1 MAEVRVDMLTVERE
15 RRSNFR
21 SVGKPPWAENTHKG
35 KLERLILQLGA
46 GKGEFSEINGIP
58 RSIGCIGN
66 NRFILRREK
75 LSMDRKKQLIK
86 EFYIKG
92 GEELYLTNYDEIDEL
107 IELAEYAGGLGIGK
121 VHAVVRIEDAE
132 KMRPI
137 DGVRIVV
144 EMRNSPEN
152 WEKLNSLGFAD
163 GILLI
168 VEADEYPVQDVP
180 FDGDVYIDVIY
191 PPSLRGVNF
200 NILSLRRVNSGSTQR
215 YHPCL
220 GGTLAITADGY
231 ALPCPL
237 LRNFVVGDAK
247 KEGISKLAKKT
258 RLKNMWK
265 ITKDGIEPCSACPF
279 KYVCHDCRALEFQA
293 SGDPYGV
300 EYCPLEF

>member
-1 MAEVRVDMLTVERE
+1 MAEVKVEMLTIERE
-15 RRSNFR
+15 KGSSVR
-21 SVGKPPWAENTHKG
+21 SVGKPPWTEKTHDG

-46 GKGEFSEINGIP
+46 GKGEFSEITGIP
-58 RSIGCIGN
+58 RSIGCMGN

-75 LSMDRKKQLIK
+75 LSTDRKKQLIR
-86 EFYIKG
+86 EFQLKG
-92 GEELYLTNYDEIDEL
+92 GRELYLTNYDEVEEL
-107 IELAEYAGGLGIGK
+107 IELAEYAGRLGIDE
-121 VHAVVRIEDAE
+121 VYAVVRIEDAE
-132 KMRPI
+132 KMHPI
-137 DGVRIVV
+137 EGVRIVV

-163 GILLI
+163 GVLLM
-168 VEADEYPVQDVP
+168 VEADEYPLEDVP
-180 FDGDVYIDVIY
+180 FPGDVYVDVIH
-191 PPSLRGVNF
+191 PPSMRGVNF
-200 NILSLRRVNSGSTQR
+200 NILNLRRIDSGSTQR
-215 YHPCL
+215 YHPCM

-247 KEGISKLAKKT
+247 KEGISKLARKT

-265 ITKDGIEPCSACPF
+265 ITKDRIEPCSACPF

-300 EYCPLEF
+300 EYCPLEP